1 MIVVFL
7 NKLLKHL
14 LIGILCA
21 IIAFLILGI
30 PTALIPTG
38 FYKRMTP
45 PTIIDYSVLSIASLL
60 IGANVSIYFYK
71 KFGQKNELTTVGSGF
86 LGFFAISCP
95 ICISFLVAIFGS
107 AFMLTYYDPIR
118 PLLGA
123 ISIAILSA
131 TLFYNLKNL
140 NCKNCNSKH

>member
-1 MIVVFL
+1 M
-7 NKLLKHL
+7 KLPKRSI
-14 LIGILCA
+14 IGALCA

-45 PTIIDYSVLSIASLL
+45 PTIIDYSILSIVSIL
-60 IGANVSIYFYK
+60 IGANASVYFYK
-71 KFGQKNELTTVGSGF
+71 KFGQKNGLAALGSGF

-95 ICISFLVAIFGS
+95 ICVSFLVAIFGT
-107 AFMLTYYDPIR
+107 AFMLAYYDPIR

-123 ISIAILSA
+123 ISIVVLSA
-131 TLFYNLKNL
+131 TLLFNLKNL
-140 NCKNCNSKH
+140 NCENCNAKQ